1 MKWLSRGAIFSY
13 IHFLFIGSLSFEAL
27 SLQVTMQLPVNWLG
41 CSEDI
46 EGKNL
51 SSWPAVFSNSNF
63 YEVRGFLEWTI
74 LTPTQALTM
83 PVPPISHI
91 WSPAGVITGYPI
103 KTIWVNPRSFWLF
116 SIEHRLELLNTASY
130 LGWPNCSL
138 PVPAENLQERWRETI
153 YQSMEW
159 LDKREWL
166 QTDTGLD

>member
-74 LTPTQALTM
+74 LIPTQALTM

-91 WSPAGVITGYPI
+91 WSPAGMITGYPI
-103 KTIWVNPRSFWLF
+103 KTIWVNPGSFWLF
-116 SIEHRLELLNTASY
+116 QLNTGWSFWTQLHIWGDPTAAFQY
-130 LGWPNCSL
+130 LQRTYRRDEERLFTRAWSDWIR
-138 PVPAENLQERWRETI
+138 EN
-153 YQSMEW
+153 
-159 LDKREWL
+159 
-166 QTDTGLD
+166 GLKLTQV